1 MSFFSQQIRQL
12 IERKMDPLKLAQRV
26 SRRYGTATSFGPWEK
41 VPKGGHIPLT
51 SFDETLSGDAAEA
64 LFDFQEKLGM
74 EDPDK
79 KTREAAEKKYNN
91 MHKKMSLDIKSLIA
105 TQPYV
110 MANDVEKLKKKID
123 TKAPS
128 HIHVVKY
135 KGKYF
140 VSDGHHAIVA
150 AQLRGDKKVDANVI
164 DVGQ

>member
-1 MSFFSQQIRQL
+1 MKLFSQYIL
-12 IERKMDPLKLAQRV
+12 ERKTDPLKLAQRV

-79 KTREAAEKKYNN
+79 NAREAAEKKYNN
-91 MHKKMSLDIKSLIA
+91 MHKKKTLEIDKLIA

-110 MANDVEKLKKKID
+110 MTSDIEKLKKKID
-123 TKAPS
+123 MKNPS

-140 VSDGHHAIVA
+140 VSDGHHAVVA
-150 AQLRGDKKVDANVI
+150 AKLRGDTKIIANVI
-164 DVGQ
+164 EIP